1 MNDLALGVQVVLCL
15 SRVLHCFVAHL
26 HDFSQLVVTISQSF
40 NVVDMSVPYVV
51 VALQSRATTT
61 PYRSGSL
68 ELINLLFHYEVEL
81 ARLFL
86 FLFEQLVVF
95 LEVGHGLVVA
105 SMEHLQLEVEVFHL
119 IVELNH
125 FLLC

>member
-1 MNDLALGVQVVLCL
+1 M
-15 SRVLHCFVAHL
+15 AHL
-26 HDFSQLVVTISQSF
+26 HDFSQLVVPISQSI
-40 NVVDMSVPYVV
+40 NVVDMSVPDVV
-51 VALQSRATTT
+51 VALHSRATTT
-61 PYRSGSL
+61 PDRSSSL

-119 IVELNH
+119 VVELNH